1 APAAGAATVL
11 FRLGGFTLVGW
22 VSVAG
27 CVLAGL
33 VALRLP
39 EAPRHAEPAD
49 DGDPPESSYLATL
62 RDGLR
67 EASRLS
73 TVRLAIIAV
82 AALAAFDGTEE
93 YFPLLAGAWGVPTG
107 WVPLAIVGIPLLGAA
122 GAALGRAAARLRPR
136 TIGLLLGVGFLL
148 FGLAGLLHVP
158 AGLAAVALGYSLYRL
173 VNVVA
178 SARLQERIDSARRA
192 TITSI
197 AGLGTDV
204 STIVLYAVWPLG
216 QLVLIA
222 VLGLA
227 LAAAL
232 PRWLRERR

>member
-1 APAAGAATVL
+1 
-11 FRLGGFTLVGW
+11 
-22 VSVAG
+22 
-27 CVLAGL
+27 
-33 VALRLP
+33 
-39 EAPRHAEPAD
+39 
-49 DGDPPESSYLATL
+49 
-62 RDGLR
+62 
-67 EASRLS
+67 
-73 TVRLAIIAV
+73 
-82 AALAAFDGTEE
+82 
-93 YFPLLAGAWGVPTG
+93 
-107 WVPLAIVGIPLLGAA
+107 
-122 GAALGRAAARLRPR
+122 LRPR